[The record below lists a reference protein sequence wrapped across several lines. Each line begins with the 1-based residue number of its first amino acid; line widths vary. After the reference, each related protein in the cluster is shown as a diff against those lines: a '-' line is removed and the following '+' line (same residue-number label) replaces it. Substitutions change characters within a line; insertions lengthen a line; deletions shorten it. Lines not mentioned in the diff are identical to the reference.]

1 MAKTKTALFGGTFDP
16 IHLGHTIVASAAAE
30 HIGAHKV
37 IFVPAK
43 RSPLKGS
50 TPKATGSERLDMIKL
65 AIADNA
71 GFQVSDHEFKKTIPS
86 YTLETVREFQE
97 QFGPD
102 TSIYFL
108 VGADTVGELPHW
120 YKILDLIDQCN
131 LSVMFRAGCTT
142 PDFIKFTKF
151 WGPQRVEKMRKNVI
165 ETPLV
170 DISSTE
176 IRNRLA
182 QGLNVDEMLARPV
195 AEYVKKH
202 RLYQSAP

>member
-1 MAKTKTALFGGTFDP
+1 MAKTEIALFGGTFDP
-16 IHLGHTIVASAAAE
+16 VHLGHTIVASAAAE

-43 RSPLKGS
+43 RSPLKGA

-71 GFQVSDHEFKKTIPS
+71 GFQASDHELKKTIPS
-86 YTLETVREFQE
+86 YTLETVREFQQ

-108 VGADTVGELPHW
+108 VGADTVDELPLW
-120 YKILDLIDQCN
+120 YKILDLIGQCN
-131 LSVMFRAGCTT
+131 LSVMFRAGCNA
-142 PDFIKFTKF
+142 PDFKKFTKL
-151 WGPQRVEKMRKNVI
+151 WGPQRVEKMQKNVI

-170 DISSTE
+170 DISSTG

-182 QGLNVDEMLARPV
+182 QGLNVDEMLAPPV
-195 AEYVKKH
+195 AEYIKKH
-202 RLYQSAP
+202 RLYQTQP

>member
-1 MAKTKTALFGGTFDP
+1 MAKIKIALFGGTFDP
-16 IHLGHTIVASAAAE
+16 VHLGHTIVASAAAE

-43 RSPLKGS
+43 RSPLKGA

-65 AIADNA
+65 AIADNP
-71 GFQVSDHEFKKTIPS
+71 GFQVSDRELKKTMPS
-86 YTLETVREFQE
+86 YTLDTVREFQE
-97 QFGPD
+97 QLGPD

-108 VGADTVGELPHW
+108 VGADTVDELSYW

-131 LSVMFRAGCTT
+131 FSVMFRAGCTT
-142 PDFIKFTKF
+142 PDFTKF
-151 WGPQRVEKMRKNVI
+151 AKLWGSQRVEKMRKNII

-170 DISSTE
+170 NISSTG

-182 QGLNVDEMLARPV
+182 QGLNVDEMLAPPV
-195 AEYVKKH
+195 AEYIKKH
-202 RLYQSAP
+202 RLYQARI

>member
-1 MAKTKTALFGGTFDP
+1 V
-16 IHLGHTIVASAAAE
+16 I
-30 HIGAHKV
+30 KV

-65 AIADNA
+65 AIEDNA
-71 GFQVSDHEFKKTIPS
+71 GFQVSDHELKKTIPS

-108 VGADTVGELPHW
+108 VGADTVDELPHW

-142 PDFIKFTKF
+142 PDFAKFTKL
-151 WGPQRVEKMRKNVI
+151 WGTQRVEKMRKNVI

-195 AEYVKKH
+195 AEYIKKH
-202 RLYQSAP
+202 RLYQSLT

>member
-30 HIGAHKV
+30 HIGAHKI

-43 RSPLKGS
+43 RSPLKGAA
-50 TPKATGSERLDMIKL
+50 PRAAGSERLDMITL
-65 AIADNA
+65 AVADNPA
-71 GFQVSDHEFKKTIPS
+71 FQVSDHELKKNTPS
-86 YTLETVREFQE
+86 YTLETVKEFQE
-97 QFGPD
+97 QLGPD

-108 VGADTVGELPHW
+108 LGADTVDELSYW
-120 YKILDLIDQCN
+120 YKVPDLIDQCN
-131 LSVMFRAGCTT
+131 LSVMFRAGCTA
-142 PDFIKFTKF
+142 PDFTKFNKF

-176 IRNRLA
+176 VRDRLS
-182 QGLNVDEMLARPV
+182 QGLSVDEMLAQPV
-195 AEYVKKH
+195 AEYIKKH
-202 RLYQSAP
+202 RLYQGRP

>member
-1 MAKTKTALFGGTFDP
+1 MTKTQTALFGGTFDP
-16 IHLGHTIVASAAAE
+16 VHLGHTTVASAAAE

-43 RSPLKGS
+43 SSPLKGA
-50 TPKATGSERLDMIKL
+50 TPKASGSERLDMITL
-65 AIADNA
+65 AIEDNP
-71 GFQVSDHEFKKTIPS
+71 GFQVSDHELKKNIPS

-108 VGADTVGELPHW
+108 VGADTIDELPLW

-142 PDFIKFTKF
+142 PDFTKFTKL
-151 WGPQRVEKMRKNVI
+151 WGSQRVEKMRKNII

-170 DISSTE
+170 NISSTE
-176 IRNRLA
+176 IRDRLA
-182 QGLNVDEMLARPV
+182 QGLNVDEMLAQPV
-195 AEYVKKH
+195 AEYIKKH
-202 RLYQSAP
+202 RLYQSLP